1 MALKT
6 LSMLSN
12 KNVQFT
18 RLLKAEGTVREFN
31 FRKTVNEG
39 KVRFHVD
46 VTDDRSNRLSF
57 YMQKDDVDWKIQ
69 SQELPSWVIKSE
81 KGLHDLIEQELQ
93 SWPPIAGVHSKK
105 YSEEVKKWE
114 VVVVTRRDIVSLV
127 SEFHIDRIGTFG
139 AHFHFKANPAL
150 LLNGFIAAI
159 NMHKNTLLVLG
170 IPDKSISFWFIKK
183 SHDALTN

>member
-1 MALKT
+1 
-6 LSMLSN
+6 MLSN

-93 SWPPIAGVHSKK
+93 S
-105 YSEEVKKWE
+105 
-114 VVVVTRRDIVSLV
+114 
-127 SEFHIDRIGTFG
+127 
-139 AHFHFKANPAL
+139 
-150 LLNGFIAAI
+150 
-159 NMHKNTLLVLG
+159 
-170 IPDKSISFWFIKK
+170 
-183 SHDALTN
+183 